1 MYRYYTSGV
10 CAKSVL
16 LDIEGDTICDV
27 VFERGCE
34 RAFIAI
40 KNLVR
45 GKNLDYVI
53 DMLEQVPCKMRGTS
67 CPDQLANALKIYKE
81 FVYNNNRYENNR
93 YEEDNEYYEEDNEY

>member
-10 CAKSVL
+10 CAKSIL

-27 VFERGCE
+27 VFEGGCE
-34 RAFIAI
+34 GALIAI
-40 KNLVR
+40 KNLVS
-45 GKNLDYVI
+45 GKNIDYVI

-93 YEEDNEYYEEDNEY
+93 YEEDNEYYEEDDEY